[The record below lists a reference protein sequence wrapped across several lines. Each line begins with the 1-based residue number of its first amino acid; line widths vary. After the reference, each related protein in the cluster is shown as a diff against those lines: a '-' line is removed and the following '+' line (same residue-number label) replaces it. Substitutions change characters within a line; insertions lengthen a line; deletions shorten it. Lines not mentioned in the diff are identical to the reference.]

1 MYAWRATA
9 LGISVVECRWLG
21 TYGNLDRHRDR
32 LWRLCRCGTHG
43 LSHGSVAPRHHLK
56 VKPFAAA
63 HRLSGRVQLAP
74 WKPTVSSLALNL
86 QTDADILEAF
96 REGSREQAST
106 AFVRRHQRFVY
117 SVAVRQLGSTE
128 DARDAA
134 QDVFVKALQAIDTF
148 KGDSTL
154 QTWLYRITAN
164 VCTSMRR
171 RQRWLSFF
179 AIGEGA
185 EERDVVADQ
194 PSTAQATYDAEFE
207 AFFEKVLSGLPEK
220 QRETFCL
227 RYYDELTYE
236 EISQIMQCAL
246 GTAKANY
253 HWAVKKIAEALRPTE
268 YYKRWMQHDD
278 QP

>member
-1 MYAWRATA
+1 MAQ
-9 LGISVVECRWLG
+9 
-21 TYGNLDRHRDR
+21 RHRVTVKPFVSGR
-32 LWRLCRCGTHG
+32 RLCR
-43 LSHGSVAPRHHLK
+43 
-56 VKPFAAA
+56 
-63 HRLSGRVQLAP
+63 RVQPAP

-117 SVAVRQLGSTE
+117 SVAVRQLGNTE

-134 QDVFVKALQAIDTF
+134 QDVFVKALQAIEGF

-154 QTWLYRITAN
+154 QTWLYRITVN
-164 VCTSMRR
+164 VCTTMRR
-171 RQRWLSFF
+171 RRRWLSFF
-179 AIGEGA
+179 AVGEGA

-207 AFFEKVLSGLPEK
+207 TFFRKLLAELPAK

-253 HWAVKKIAEALRPTE
+253 HWAAKKIAEALQPTE
-268 YYKRWMQHDD
+268 YYKRWMHHDD